1 MLSGVPNS
9 LFESVFTRF
18 PFKQVIKHSL
28 RAGIMLLPF
37 LASDWK
43 LFFDLCLLFVSLPV
57 EDVEVVL
64 MSLQGFFILKFSK

>member
-1 MLSGVPNS
+1 MLSGVRNS
-9 LFESVFTRF
+9 LFESVFSRL

-43 LFFDLCLLFVSLPV
+43 LFFDLCLLFVSLTV
-57 EDVEVVL
+57 VDVEVVL
-64 MSLQGFFILKFSK
+64 MSLLGFFF